1 MAAADLRDELSCS
14 LCREIYTDPVTLP
27 CGHNYCRGCIGGTG
41 GEQGERREEPSCPE
55 CRQTFTHRP
64 ELKKNVTLSKI
75 CQGFRSTPPGQG
87 GAGNI
92 CPTCD
97 SPVAAGTS
105 CQNCDPSQWGI
116 NLPVGS
122 GPAEPAP
129 TDPTNSPRN
138 RTCPAH
144 PQMELEYYCPQDG
157 ACVCVSCW
165 LEGDHVG
172 HRVELLSE
180 ASEKKKETLRKDL
193 VELSPKTKLI
203 EGIIQGIQERL
214 REVTEKAAG
223 ETKGVTALFRDIR
236 EELEAL
242 EKRLLRDI
250 SREQEKVSLRLND
263 LIQEMETDK
272 EELSREIHH
281 IEELC
286 NMADPLTLLQAPE
299 PDGAEFYEA
308 EEGDN
313 EDREMEAINAIGVVD
328 LDLGGISE
336 TLLTGLDQI
345 VTEAKGRFTWQEAT
359 DLVLEAEES
368 NELLSEDR
376 KAVSYTADRRYN
388 PYCDIFAI
396 VSRHPWLSTRNFSS
410 GRHYWEVEGSG
421 VRWEVGVTYSDEA
434 MDEIDS
440 DESSEWYLSI
450 ICDTYNVPE
459 GNNHI
464 ALPLRPSCGRIRIS
478 LDYEAGV
485 VSFYE
490 LSEPI
495 RHIYTYTDSFTLPL
509 RAAFWPGCSPLR

>member
-1 MAAADLRDELSCS
+1 MAAADLRDKLTCS

-27 CGHNYCRGCIGGTG
+27 CGHNYCRGCIVGTG

-75 CQGFRSTPPGQG
+75 CEGFRSTPPGQG

-138 RTCPAH
+138 RTCSAH
-144 PQMELEYYCPQDG
+144 SQMELEYYCPQDG
-157 ACVCVSCW
+157 ACVCVACW
-165 LEGDHVG
+165 LVGEHLG
-172 HRVELLSE
+172 HRVEPLSE
-180 ASEKKKETLRKDL
+180 ASENKKEK
-193 VELSPKTKLI
+193 
-203 EGIIQGIQERL
+203 L
-214 REVTEKAAG
+214 REVLEKLSPEREEIKKRIQRLQERRREGAEKAAG
-223 ETKGVTALFRDIR
+223 ETKGVTALFRGIR
-236 EELEAL
+236 ERLEAL
-242 EKRLLRDI
+242 EKQMLSEI
-250 SREQEKVSLRLND
+250 SSEQKKISHQLHG
-263 LIQEMETDK
+263 LIRQLEIKKD
-272 EELSREIHH
+272 ELSRKIRH

-286 NMADPLTLLQAPE
+286 NMADPLTVLQAPE

-308 EEGDN
+308 EGGDRKRRKM
-313 EDREMEAINAIGVVD
+313 EDINAPAVGD

-359 DLVLEAEES
+359 DLVLDTETTDGETV
-368 NELLSEDR
+368 SEDR
-376 KAVSYTADRRYN
+376 KTVSYTGEYELE
-388 PYCDIFAI
+388 
-396 VSRHPWLSTRNFSS
+396 PWETDLIWASVILSTRSFSS
-410 GRHYWEVEGSG
+410 GRHYWEVKGRGENWG
-421 VRWEVGVTYSDEA
+421 VGVTPRGGYKDWPL
-434 MDEIDS
+434 IR
-440 DESSEWYLSI
+440 L
-450 ICDTYNVPE
+450 CDTYYVSE
-459 GNNHI
+459 GNGI
-464 ALPLRPSCGRIRIS
+464 TALPLRPSCGRIRVS
-478 LDYEAGV
+478 LDYEAGL

-495 RHIYTYTDSFTLPL
+495 RHIYTHTDSFTLPL
-509 RAAFWPGCSPLR
+509 RAAFWVELGSVRITS